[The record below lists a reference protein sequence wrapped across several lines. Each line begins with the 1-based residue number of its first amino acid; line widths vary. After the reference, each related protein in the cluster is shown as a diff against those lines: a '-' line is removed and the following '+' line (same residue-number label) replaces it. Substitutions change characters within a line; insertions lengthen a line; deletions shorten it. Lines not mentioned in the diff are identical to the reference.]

1 MILILPTT
9 FFLPKFFELR
19 LETRLI
25 SNLMKYNCTIHK
37 PKPFHA
43 YRNESSTSVNSFPDG
58 ASKPMNTKSNYDR
71 KSNESE
77 NACDEILQLINSTSN
92 ENIFDEYRN
101 ANKILASSM
110 KRNELILFDGRLN
123 ISYEIVDE
131 TAYINILDSSN
142 KTLLD
147 HTEMRK
153 NSLYYNV
160 YILGLTTTLT
170 QIIPMAILLFFNIKI
185 CSALKASGVMR
196 RQFLSIERNESL

>member
-1 MILILPTT
+1 
-9 FFLPKFFELR
+9 
-19 LETRLI
+19 
-25 SNLMKYNCTIHK
+25 
-37 PKPFHA
+37 
-43 YRNESSTSVNSFPDG
+43 
-58 ASKPMNTKSNYDR
+58 
-71 KSNESE
+71 
-77 NACDEILQLINSTSN
+77 
-92 ENIFDEYRN
+92 
-101 ANKILASSM
+101 M

-185 CSALKASGVMR
+185 YSALKASGVIR
-196 RQFLSIERNESL
+196 RQFLATERNETL